1 MLPALN
7 CWRNINEFGRNVDNK
22 EKVFISIE
30 NFKCLFIK
38 DLELKPLTFL
48 FGKNGSGKSSFIKA
62 VKFLSHNLFSIWDEL
77 HQGGPD
83 SEKYYYKIDD
93 NLDLQSYSEIV
104 LNNDISKKIIFEIKF
119 INAALEINHL
129 MNYYDRDTDTDI
141 SSDNSFYSIVSS
153 DNVFEIVKD
162 EQKENEFWESLGK
175 TDWKKADE
183 DQSLMLDFKVIVEFS
198 NNRSLIITILD
209 ISNDFQYKFAPN
221 TYGEENYYSYWKI
234 VSTSDTEKNDFLTDL
249 YTSVN
254 AMPFLDGLGDNYK
267 NREESKIKIIK
278 DFKES
283 LLSYLYKNQNHK
295 FWGQLTP
302 DEKRA
307 SFYSKLKEF
316 LIIFI
321 LIPEKLETYFKK
333 VIHLPSIRELPKPM
347 YLLTEGRFD
356 GNDYYGL
363 LREFDPDDNQSGIW
377 LNTKYVEADG
387 VPVDSVSK
395 FINYY
400 LKENEAC

>member
-1 MLPALN
+1 M
-7 CWRNINEFGRNVDNK
+7 
-22 EKVFISIE
+22 
-30 NFKCLFIK
+30 
-38 DLELKPLTFL
+38 TFL

-119 INAALEINHL
+119 LNAALEINHL

-221 TYGEENYYSYWKI
+221 TYDEENYYSYWKI

-295 FWGQLTP
+295 FW
-302 DEKRA
+302 
-307 SFYSKLKEF
+307 
-316 LIIFI
+316 
-321 LIPEKLETYFKK
+321 
-333 VIHLPSIRELPKPM
+333 V
-347 YLLTEGRFD
+347 
-356 GNDYYGL
+356 N
-363 LREFDPDDNQSGIW
+363 
-377 LNTKYVEADG
+377 
-387 VPVDSVSK
+387 
-395 FINYY
+395 
-400 LKENEAC
+400 